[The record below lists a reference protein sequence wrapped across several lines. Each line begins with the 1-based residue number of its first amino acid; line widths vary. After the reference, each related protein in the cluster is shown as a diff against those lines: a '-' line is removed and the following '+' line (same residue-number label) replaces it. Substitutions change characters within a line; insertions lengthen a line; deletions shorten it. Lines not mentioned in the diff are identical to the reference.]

1 MYIDHVTH
9 IERREGA
16 AIIPLDPINADYA
29 AYLAWLGEGNTPGA
43 PPPVFEVVPA
53 IVTMRQARLELLA
66 AGKLN
71 AVGAAIASL
80 PADQKEVAQIE
91 WDYSATVERGSELVA
106 LLGAALGF
114 DAVELD
120 ALFTAAAKR

>member
-9 IERREGA
+9 IERREDA
-16 AIIPLDPINADYA
+16 AMIPLDPLNVDYA
-29 AYLAWLGEGNTPGA
+29 DYLAWLGEGNTPGA
-43 PPPVFEVVPA
+43 PPPVVEVVPA

-66 AGKLN
+66 ARKLN

-80 PADQKEVAQIE
+80 PADHKEAAQIE
-91 WDYSATVERGSELVA
+91 WDYSATVERGSTLVS

-114 DAVELD
+114 DDAALD
-120 ALFTAAAKR
+120 ALFTAALKR